1 MYRQIIKESR
11 PFGAVEAEVVSVEC
25 SGFFAVV
32 QSVEVV
38 VPGTELKFAKKKNAP
53 VVKTKKS
60 APRRVFAT
68 TLLRKFNQQWR
79 VVLHHAGLFS
89 SSVYT
94 GDQKD
99 LAMQV
104 QTPAKKQGTVSQK
117 SEIESKFSKEIN
129 RGGPPMSSAELQ
141 SLLKE
146 GSLLSVVNKI
156 NKDGAWEKI
165 TSVDNNIVKR
175 ENLGSGMAY
184 SNLEEDGLISSQ
196 QIQASVATNEDIST
210 RLRLGNDG
218 NLYLGDNLVSTTE
231 KERAVIRELEESTM
245 KMNRRGNDGGTQVRS
260 ANPTSGIRIS
270 KETVIPSAIDE
281 HASVSKQT
289 IQAVRYLFKVGKIS
303 RLIKNALILDIID
316 HVVNHDTSL
325 IVVAFELL
333 VVKARDS
340 RQKLRPW
347 SDALGSRS
355 VGLEEFADHISLFS
369 EANKDID
376 IESGSSSSSNGKN
389 KNSKKD
395 YYDNNRKSARTK
407 NDSDDS
413 K

>member
-1 MYRQIIKESR
+1 
-11 PFGAVEAEVVSVEC
+11 VSVEC

-32 QSVEVV
+32 QTVEVV

-53 VVKTKKS
+53 VVKAKKT

-79 VVLHHAGLFS
+79 VVLHHAGRFS

-99 LAMQV
+99 LTVQV
-104 QTPAKKQGTVSQK
+104 QPPAKKQGIVSQK
-117 SEIESKFSKEIN
+117 NEIESKFSKEIN
-129 RGGPPMSSAELQ
+129 RGGPPMSSTELQ

-156 NKDGAWEKI
+156 NKDGVWEKI
-165 TSVDNNIVKR
+165 TSVDNSIVQK
-175 ENLGSGMAY
+175 ESFGNGY
-184 SNLEEDGLISSQ
+184 SNAEEDGLISSQ
-196 QIQASVATNEDIST
+196 QIQASSVEDIS
-210 RLRLGNDG
+210 RLRYGNDG

-231 KERAVIRELEESTM
+231 KERAVIRELEESTA
-245 KMNRRGNDGGTQVRS
+245 KMNRRGNDGGTAVRS
-260 ANPTSGIRIS
+260 ANPTSGIRVS

-303 RLIKNALILDIID
+303 RLIKNALILEIID

-340 RQKLRPW
+340 KQKLKPW

-369 EANKDID
+369 EAHKDID
-376 IESGSSSSSNGKN
+376 NESVYNYNSNSKN
-389 KNSKKD
+389 KNSKMD
-395 YYDNNRKSARTK
+395 YYDNNRKSARTRKDEK
-407 NDSDDS
+407 NDNDDS

>member
-1 MYRQIIKESR
+1 
-11 PFGAVEAEVVSVEC
+11 
-25 SGFFAVV
+25 
-32 QSVEVV
+32 
-38 VPGTELKFAKKKNAP
+38 
-53 VVKTKKS
+53 
-60 APRRVFAT
+60 
-68 TLLRKFNQQWR
+68 
-79 VVLHHAGLFS
+79 
-89 SSVYT
+89 
-94 GDQKD
+94 
-99 LAMQV
+99 MQV
-104 QTPAKKQGTVSQK
+104 QTPAKKQGIVSQK

-175 ENLGSGMAY
+175 ENLGSGMVY

-270 KETVIPSAIDE
+270 KETAIPSAIDE

-376 IESGSSSSSNGKN
+376 IESGNSSNSNGKN